1 VTRKGPSTHR
11 KLRDFALKLPDAY
24 EDFPWGEVVVKVNKK
39 VFVFLGMSNSS
50 PPEPGSHPAM
60 SVKLAESHDEALSFP
75 GAAPT
80 RYGLGKSGWVSIPI
94 GDDAPPVEIL
104 SDFIEE
110 SYRIVAPTR
119 LVKALDAA
127 AAE

>member
-1 VTRKGPSTHR
+1 VTRKGPSIHR
-11 KLRDFALKLPDAY
+11 KLRDFALKFPDAY

-39 VFVFLGMSNSS
+39 VFVFLGLSDAS
-50 PPEPGSHPAM
+50 PPEPGSHPTM

-80 RYGLGKSGWVSIPI
+80 GHGLGKSGWVSIPI
-94 GDDAPPVEIL
+94 GEDAPPVEVL

-110 SYRIVAPTR
+110 SYRIVAPKR